1 MADLVSE
8 DTRDKTYDDIPGLQ
22 PWMLQQLKY
31 IKILR
36 PTPIQYHCIPPAIE
50 GHDIIGAAKTGSG
63 KTLAF
68 VIPILQKL
76 SVDPYGIY
84 ALVLT
89 PTRELAYQIADQF
102 KGLGGPVSLKISV
115 IVGGIDR
122 LTQCK
127 ELSKSPHVVVATPG
141 RLADILDSAP
151 EFTLKRI
158 KFLVLD
164 EADRL
169 MDGRFDE
176 QIQTIWSSLPERRQT
191 LLFSATITDR
201 LQKMKDLASS
211 KVFLWQTSAKNDQ
224 ATVQQLDERYCLVSP
239 VSKDATMVALLL
251 QFSEKN
257 SRGLII
263 VFTDTCKSTQILNM
277 MLNKLGVQSVCI
289 HSMLT
294 QKERLAAL
302 ARFKSSQVK
311 ILIATDLASRG
322 LDIPLV
328 QLIVNHKIPNSPSI
342 YIHRVGR
349 TARAGRSGQAVT
361 FVTPHELKLLLAVEM
376 KTKRKMSEVK
386 VDEAMAQRIMKQ
398 VNVTKREQEIKLDE
412 TDFDERRNINKRK
425 RLIMEGRDP
434 DEEDERKKK
443 LLKKRQRKMKQER
456 EIMLQRIG
464 VKKSKMNEGQQDKGS
479 KAKLT
484 SPSKTPNSIKSKNII
499 DSKGKKMKKKRSKM
513 KTGGFTVSDLE

>member
-31 IKILR
+31 LKILR

-50 GHDIIGAAKTGSG
+50 GRDIIGAAKTGSG

-76 SVDPYGIY
+76 SIDPYGIY

-102 KGLGGPVSLKISV
+102 KGLGSPVSLKVSV

-122 LTQCK
+122 LSQCK

-141 RLADILDSAP
+141 RLADILDTAP

-176 QIQTIWSSLPERRQT
+176 QIRTIWSSLPEKRQT

-201 LQKMKDLASS
+201 LQRMKNLATSE
-211 KVFLWQTSAKNDQ
+211 VFLWQTSAKNDQ
-224 ATVQQLDERYCLVSP
+224 ATVQQLDERYCLVNP

-251 QFSEKN
+251 EFSEKN
-257 SRGLII
+257 PKGLII
-263 VFTDTCKSTQILNM
+263 VFTDTCKSTQILSM
-277 MLNKLGVQSVCI
+277 MLNKLGVESLCI

-302 ARFKSSQVK
+302 ARFKSSQAK

-328 QLIVNHKIPNSPSI
+328 QLIVNHKIPNSPSN

-361 FVTPHELKLLLAVEM
+361 FVTPHELKLLLAVEE

-386 VDEAMAQRIMKQ
+386 VDEEMTQRIMKQ

-434 DEEDERKKK
+434 DEEEKKKKK
-443 LLKKRQRKMKQER
+443 LLKKKQQQLKQEKQ
-456 EIMLQRIG
+456 MVLQKLG
-464 VKKSKMNEGQQDKGS
+464 VKKSEKNIGQDKGS
-479 KAKLT
+479 KAKGNN
-484 SPSKTPNSIKSKNII
+484 SPSLKSVKSKNIGG
-499 DSKGKKMKKKRSKM
+499 SVGKKKTKKKSIKMKKGSGFSVSK
-513 KTGGFTVSDLE
+513 LE